1 MLPEV
6 RAITAMVGFSRRWQ
20 PASRRIAMSAGLTI
34 ERLARRGIETI
45 WPCRDNLT
53 RMRGVYALLFTLI
66 NPYRMDT

>member
-1 MLPEV
+1 
-6 RAITAMVGFSRRWQ
+6 
-20 PASRRIAMSAGLTI
+20 MSAGLTI